1 MELTQQK
8 IELIKKILNAKL
20 TKEELNQVIDKAE
33 SLKSSRKPIIK
44 G

>member
-1 MELTQQK
+1 MELTQLK

-33 SLKSSRKPIIK
+33 SLKSSRKPII
-44 G
+44 

>member
-20 TKEELNQVIDKAE
+20 TKEELNQVIDKAQDI
-33 SLKSSRKPIIK
+33 LNKPK
-44 G
+44 TKP